1 MFYKLRGKLSP
12 HTAGA
17 DRSLQPGSLSG
28 INTQVSVH
36 SISHIFR
43 KCEGFSS
50 SKFRIDT
57 QRKLPLLFWEKK
69 KIYIYIYL
77 KSKPDSSWNLEHPVA
92 HATCFSMDSDTDRYV
107 RQPHWVHHAYLLNLQ
122 PSLIYWKKALFKIIS
137 ITSIKTRH
145 ENSLPFVTIWMEL
158 EGMMLSE
165 IRGKTNTAWPH
176 L

>member
-1 MFYKLRGKLSP
+1 MELTLKFLFTALATFSENVRAFP
-12 HTAGA
+12 H
-17 DRSLQPGSLSG
+17 LNLELIHKGSY
-28 INTQVSVH
+28 H
-36 SISHIFR
+36 SYF
-43 KCEGFSS
+43 G
-50 SKFRIDT
+50 
-57 QRKLPLLFWEKK
+57 KK
-69 KIYIYIYL
+69 KIYIYIYIYL

-145 ENSLPFVTIWMEL
+145 ENFLPFVTIWMEL